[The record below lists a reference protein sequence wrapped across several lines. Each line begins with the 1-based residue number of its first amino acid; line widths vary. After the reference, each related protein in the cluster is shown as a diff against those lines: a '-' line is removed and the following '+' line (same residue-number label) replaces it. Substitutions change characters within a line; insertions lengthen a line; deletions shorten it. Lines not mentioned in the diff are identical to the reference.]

1 MEWFENWFD
10 SPYYHILYKNRDYS
24 EAEFFLDNLVNHLKP
39 KANAN
44 MLDLACGK
52 GRHSYYLAKK
62 GFKVTGLD
70 LSPESIEHANKQSE
84 GNPNFAIHD
93 LRENYLPQHFN
104 YVFNFFTSFGYFADK
119 ADNEKAV
126 KAMAHTLKANGT
138 LVIDFFN
145 ATKVQQSIVPTETKV
160 IDRITFNITRK
171 IDDGKVIKK
180 IRFEDNNKLFDFE
193 EKVQLVSLDE
203 FTTYLTKAGFSIK
216 NLFGDYAL
224 NAFDQNNSPR
234 LIIEAQKNVG

>member
-24 EAEFFLDNLVNHLKP
+24 EAEFFLDNLVNHLTPKP
-39 KANAN
+39 NAN

-52 GRHSYYLAKK
+52 GRHSYYLANK
-62 GFKVTGLD
+62 GFQVTGLD
-70 LSPESIEHANKQSE
+70 LSPESIEHAKKDSK
-84 GNPNFAIHD
+84 GNPSFAIHD
-93 LRENYLPQHFN
+93 LRENYLPHYFN
-104 YVFNFFTSFGYFADK
+104 YVFNFFTSFGYFEDK

-145 ATKVQQSIVPTETKV
+145 ATKVANSIVPAEIKQ
-160 IDRITFNITRK
+160 IDGITFDILRK
-171 IDDGKVIKK
+171 IEDGKVIKK
-180 IRFEDNNKLFDFE
+180 IRFEDNNKMFDFE
-193 EKVQLVSLDE
+193 EKVQLIGLDE
-203 FTTYLTKAGFSIK
+203 FTKYLTNAGFSIT

-224 NAFDQNNSPR
+224 NEFDENNSPR